1 MRKLAH
7 GEFVFSAIILIV
19 FANFLFA
26 QIPSLPDVSGDILDK
41 LPGTDEILKSKPPV
55 TTNIK
60 DAVTDIP
67 FLDDFDPEYYVPMTA
82 LPRSQKGAFRLDRPG
97 LYTLTVESFCLRAG
111 EYGPSEGDG
120 YAYAPL
126 KGPQAGIV
134 QHVLQ
139 GAYAHPEIPQK
150 DIQVLIWAII
160 ARTKISDM
168 SQEKQMTAARLLTP
182 EELFEL
188 NGGALG
194 LVPESERA
202 KAFDKVPEQVRSVL
216 EAEAQLRE
224 MLTQGQDNYEELEAV
239 AVRAGVAPPGEGSRN
254 VPGGRWSFYPEGLFV
269 RYFPRGYTTTQ
280 IQLYVPEPF
289 DIERD
294 ELDRITLMA
303 DRNGNRI
310 EIKYDET
317 IGPITAQGDNRVLGY
332 AFSSVRFVQRRIV
345 LPEIA
350 FDLEGIWRNK
360 GWTLVGAPSGKG
372 SGDFSGRF
380 VDFTE
385 RYKWASQHK
394 KEVEKLDKHLHPK
407 EDMKDVM
414 DIAHL
419 ILALKTLSSDV
430 RLADAQW
437 APGHVDLAWKAWQY
451 AFGRRQG
458 GYVWGQAG
466 NLRLRYGSPGYWFGQ
481 ICSKIMSCFD
491 IFAFA
496 NPGSEDK
503 IPWFDPSGG
512 AATPGNTSKQRLGQS
527 GKQKGNQEDCDA
539 LNNELKQEKDLLEA
553 FQDLGLQK
561 QAHDEGWSA
570 QDYIDAVKEKALNG
584 RGNSAGDWEAPM
596 ELGDNC
602 EIHYNWGGNAGAALQ
617 EYIKQFGPV
626 AGPVLFRAHQSHEQK
641 HVEQCQTFGP
651 DRFDNMGSSPEGL
664 SGFEEEAYKKGIA
677 EKEKGLKGM
686 GCK

>member
-1 MRKLAH
+1 MNRWSRA
-7 GEFVFSAIILIV
+7 GFFIFSCCVLVCIAMV
-19 FANFLFA
+19 FA
-26 QIPSLPDVSGDILDK
+26 QIPKLPDVGGEILDK
-41 LPGTDEILKSKPPV
+41 LPGTDKVLKSESPV

-82 LPRSQKGAFRLDRPG
+82 LPRSQSGAFRLDRPG
-97 LYTLTVESFCLRAG
+97 LYALTVASYCLHAG

-126 KGPQAGIV
+126 KGPQADIV

-139 GAYAHPEIPQK
+139 GSYMHPDIPQR
-150 DIQVLIWAII
+150 DIQVLVWAIL

-168 SQEKQMTAARLLTP
+168 SQEKQKTAARLLTP
-182 EELFEL
+182 KELFEL

-194 LVPESERA
+194 LVPQDERA
-202 KAFDKVPEQVRSVL
+202 KAFERVPEQVRSVL

-224 MLTQGQDNYEELEAV
+224 MLTQGQDNYEELEQV
-239 AVRAGVAPPGEGSRN
+239 AVRAGVAPEGEGSRR
-254 VPGGRWSFYPEGLFV
+254 VSEGRWSYHSDGYFV
-269 RYFPRGYTTTQ
+269 RYFPESYPTTQ
-280 IQLYVPEPF
+280 IHLYVPEPF
-289 DIERD
+289 SIERD
-294 ELDRITLMA
+294 ELGRIILLA

-310 EIKYDET
+310 EIEYNAAVAPL
-317 IGPITAQGDNRVLGY
+317 IVQGDRNVRGY
-332 AFSSVRFVQRRIV
+332 AFSTVTFTQRRIV

-350 FDLEGIWRNK
+350 FDLEGIYDNT
-360 GWTLVGAPSGKG
+360 GWTFVGLPSGKG
-372 SGDFSGRF
+372 SGNYADPYGDFSA
-380 VDFTE
+380 
-385 RYKWASQHK
+385 RYALAVKHK
-394 KEVEKLDKHLHPK
+394 KELEQLDKHLHPK

-419 ILALKTLSSDV
+419 VQALQTLTSDV
-430 RLADAQW
+430 RLPDAQW
-437 APGHVDLAWKAWQY
+437 APRHVDLAWKVWQY

-458 GYVWGQAG
+458 GYVWGQVIEHG
-466 NLRLRYGSPGYWFGQ
+466 PQDGLQENWFGRLLR
-481 ICSKIMSCFD
+481 SIMPSFEK
-491 IFAFA
+491 FAFA
-496 NPGSEDK
+496 NPGSADK

-527 GKQKGNQEDCDA
+527 GRQKGNQEDCDA
-539 LNNELKQEKDLLEA
+539 LSNELQQEKDVLAA

-561 QAHDEGWSA
+561 KAHDENWSID
-570 QDYIDAVKEKALNG
+570 DYLKAVKEKALKG
-584 RGNSAGDWEAPM
+584 RGKSAGDWEAPM

-602 EIHYNWGGNAGAALQ
+602 EIQYNWGGNAAAALQ

-626 AGPVLFRAHQSHEQK
+626 AGPILFRAHQVHEQT

-651 DRFDNMGSSPEGL
+651 DRFDNMGSTPEGL
-664 SGFEEEAYKKGIA
+664 SDFEEEAYKKGIA
-677 EKEKGLKGM
+677 EKEKGQKDM

>member
-1 MRKLAH
+1 MRRL
-7 GEFVFSAIILIV
+7 GLVISVFSVIILIV
-19 FANFLFA
+19 PVSFLSA
-26 QIPSLPDVSGDILDK
+26 QLPSLPDVSGDILEK
-41 LPGTDEILKSKPPV
+41 LPGTDDILKSKPPV

-60 DAVTDIP
+60 DAVTDVP
-67 FLDDFDPEYYVPMTA
+67 FLDDFNPQDFRPMTA
-82 LPRSQKGAFRLDRPG
+82 LPRSKSGAFRLDRPG
-97 LYTLTVESFCLRAG
+97 TYALTVESFCLRAG

-126 KGPQAGIV
+126 QGPQADIV

-139 GAYAHPEIPQK
+139 GAYAHPEIPQE

-168 SQEKQMTAARLLTP
+168 SQEMQMTAARLLTAQ
-182 EELFEL
+182 EIFEL

-224 MLTQGQDNYEELEAV
+224 MLTQGQEDYEELEAV
-239 AVRAGVAPPGEGSRN
+239 AVRTGVAPPGKDSRN
-254 VPGGRWSFYPEGLFV
+254 VPYGRWSFYPEGFFV
-269 RYFPRGYTTTQ
+269 RYLPRGYKTTR
-280 IQLYVPEPF
+280 IELYVPEPF

-294 ELDRITLMA
+294 ELDRITLIA
-303 DRNGNRI
+303 NRNGNRI
-310 EIKYDET
+310 EIAYDET
-317 IGPITAQGDNRVLGY
+317 ITPITAQGDNRVRGY
-332 AFSSVRFVQRRIV
+332 AFRSVRFVQRRIV

-350 FDLEGIWRNK
+350 FDLEGAWQNK
-360 GWTLVGAPSGKG
+360 GWTLVGVPSGKG
-372 SGDFSGRF
+372 SGNFSGRF
-380 VDFTE
+380 ADFAE
-385 RYKWASQHK
+385 RYESAFKHK
-394 KEVEKLDKHLHPK
+394 KELEKLDKHLHPK
-407 EDMKDVM
+407 ENMKDVM

-419 ILALKTLSSDV
+419 VRALH
-430 RLADAQW
+430 RLCWEAPLLDAQW
-437 APGHVDLAWKAWQY
+437 APNHVNLARKAWQC

-458 GYVWGQAG
+458 GYVWGKVDKRGPQD
-466 NLRLRYGSPGYWFGQ
+466 GSKNWFGRLLQ
-481 ICSKIMSCFD
+481 SIISPFEKL
-491 IFAFA
+491 AFA

-539 LNNELKQEKDLLEA
+539 LNNELQQEKDVLEA
-553 FQDLGLQK
+553 FQDAGLQK
-561 QAHDEGWSA
+561 QAHDENWSID
-570 QDYIDAVKEKALNG
+570 DYINAVKQKALNG

-602 EIHYNWGGNAGAALQ
+602 EIQYNWGGNAAAAMQ
-617 EYIKQFGPV
+617 QYIRQFGPV
-626 AGPVLFRAHQSHEQK
+626 AGPILFRAHQAHEQK
-641 HVEQCQTFGP
+641 HVEQCKTFGP
-651 DRFDNMGSSPEGL
+651 DRFDDMGSTPEGL
-664 SGFEEEAYKKGIA
+664 SGFEEEAYKEGIA
-677 EKEKGLKGM
+677 EKEKGKKGM